1 MRFIVYGAGAVGGV
15 IGARLHQ
22 HGHDVVLIA
31 RGAHLEAIVS
41 RGLRLQSPTEDVV
54 LRIPTVGAPAQI
66 GFGPGDVVL
75 LCTKSQDT
83 IGAALALS
91 ACAPPE
97 LRIVSAQNGVANELT
112 LLRWFADVYG
122 ICVMAPTSHVEPGVV
137 EANNA
142 PVSGILDIGRSPDGV
157 DDTARE
163 IADALSSSTFDSVA
177 RPDIMRWKYTKLLMN
192 VGNAVDATCIANEAA
207 ARLVHLARDEARACF
222 DAAGIDRASPEEDRE
237 RRGDRVPVGSPAHTQ
252 RGGGSTWQ
260 SFARGAREVEVDYL
274 NGEIVLLGRR
284 FGVATPVNE
293 RVRVLANHM
302 AREGAPARS
311 TDASQLLREL
321 AL

>member
-1 MRFIVYGAGAVGGV
+1 MRFVVYGAGAVGGV
-15 IGARLHQ
+15 VGARLHQ

-31 RGAHLEAIVS
+31 RGAHLEAIAS
-41 RGLRLQSPTEDVV
+41 HGLRLLSPGEDVV
-54 LRIPTVGAPAQI
+54 LRIPVTGAPAEI
-66 GFGPGDVVL
+66 DFRPGDVVL

-83 IGAALALS
+83 MGAALALS
-91 ACAPPE
+91 GCAPPE
-97 LRIVSAQNGVANELT
+97 LPVVSVQNGVANEPT

-137 EANNA
+137 EANNT
-142 PVSGILDIGRSPDGV
+142 PVSGILDIGRYPSGV
-157 DDTARE
+157 DEVAHE
-163 IADALSSSTFDSVA
+163 IAGALSSSTFDSIA
-177 RPDIMRWKYTKLLMN
+177 RPDVMRWKYTKLLMN
-192 VGNAVDATCIANEAA
+192 VGNAVDATCVPGTAA
-207 ARLVHLARDEARACF
+207 AELVHRARDEARACF

-260 SFARGAREVEVDYL
+260 SFARGTREVEVDYL

-293 RVRVLANHM
+293 WVRNLANRM
-302 AREGAPARS
+302 AREGAPPRS
-311 TDASQLLREL
+311 ADAAQLLREL